1 LTIYLT
7 KDKLDFIPIQE
18 HPVKYF
24 IIVNPISGRGLGAK
38 SIPQIESSLRA
49 SALDF
54 TLIQTE
60 RVWHAAELAE
70 KAARAGYDVIVC
82 ASGDGTI
89 NEAINGIMKAR
100 KDGFTKTVFSVLSI
114 GTGNDF
120 AGGTGIP
127 TNLNDSLKSLV
138 ANKRRKIDIGLV
150 KGGDFPEGRYFG
162 NGIGV
167 GFDAAVGN
175 EAIKVRWTRG
185 LLAYLIGV
193 IKTVFLYYNPAQ
205 VEIIL
210 DDKETINQ
218 VSLMISVMNGRRMGG
233 GFQMAPE
240 SKPDDGLFDL
250 CIAETASKGR
260 ILQLIPHFLKG
271 TQASQPEVKMRRA
284 SKISIKSLD
293 KTFPAHADGEF
304 ICLSGSALTLELL
317 PSELEII
324 CA

>member
-1 LTIYLT
+1 LKYDTLATIY
-7 KDKLDFIPIQE
+7 DWERFM
-18 HPVKYF
+18 KYF
-24 IIVNPISGRGLGAK
+24 VIVNPISGRGLGER
-38 SIPQIESSLRA
+38 SIPHIESSLRE
-49 SALDF
+49 SGLDF
-54 TLIQTE
+54 TLVRTE
-60 RVWHAAELAE
+60 RVWHAFELAE
-70 KAARAGYDVIVC
+70 GAAREGYDVIVC

-100 KDGFTKTVFSVLSI
+100 NDGHTKSAFTSLSI

-127 TNLNDSLKSLV
+127 SNLNDSLKSLA

-150 KGGDFPEGRYFG
+150 KGGDYPEGRYFG

-193 IKTVFLYYNPAQ
+193 VKTVFLYYNPAH

-210 DDKETINQ
+210 DDKEVIKQ

-240 SKPDDGLFDL
+240 SLPDDGLFDL
-250 CIAETASKGR
+250 CIAETGSKLR
-260 ILQLIPHFLKG
+260 ILALIPHFIRG
-271 TQASQPEVKMRRA
+271 TQANQPEVKMRRA
-284 SKISIKSLD
+284 SKVSIKSLD
-293 KTFPAHADGEF
+293 MTFPAHADGEF
-304 ICLSGSALTLELL
+304 ICLNGSALTLELL
-317 PSELEII
+317 PRELEII

>member
-1 LTIYLT
+1 M
-7 KDKLDFIPIQE
+7 
-18 HPVKYF
+18 KYF
-24 IIVNPISGRGLGAK
+24 VIVNPTSGRGLGEK
-38 SIPQIESSLRA
+38 SIPQIESNLKENG
-49 SALDF
+49 LDF
-54 TLIQTE
+54 TLVRTE

-70 KAARAGYDVIVC
+70 QAVKDGYDVIVC
-82 ASGDGTI
+82 ASGDGTV
-89 NEAINGIMKAR
+89 NEAINGMMRAR
-100 KDGFTKTVFSVLSI
+100 KNGSNRPAFTVLGI

-127 TNLNDSLKSLV
+127 TNLNDGLKALKE
-138 ANKRRKIDIGLV
+138 NKRKRIDLGLV
-150 KGGDFPEGRYFG
+150 KGGDYPEGRYFG

-185 LLAYLIGV
+185 LPAYLIGV

-210 DDKETINQ
+210 DDTETIKQ

-260 ILQLIPHFLKG
+260 ILGLIPHFIRG
-271 TQASQPEVKMRRA
+271 TQATQPEVKMRRA
-284 SKISIKSLD
+284 KKVSIRSLD
-293 KTFPAHADGEF
+293 MTFPAHADGEF
-304 ICLSGSALTLELL
+304 ICLNGSHLTLELL

-324 CA
+324 YA

>member
-1 LTIYLT
+1 M
-7 KDKLDFIPIQE
+7 
-18 HPVKYF
+18 KYF
-24 IIVNPISGRGLGAK
+24 IIVNPISGRGLGEK
-38 SIPQIESSLRA
+38 SIPHIESSLHE
-49 SALDF
+49 SGLDF
-54 TLIQTE
+54 TLVRTE
-60 RVWHAAELAE
+60 RMWHAAELSE
-70 KAARAGYDVIVC
+70 KAVRDGYDVIVC

-150 KGGDFPEGRYFG
+150 KGGDYPEGRYFG

-185 LLAYLIGV
+185 LPAYLIGV

-205 VEIIL
+205 VEIVL
-210 DDKETINQ
+210 DDKETIKQ

-233 GFQMAPE
+233 GFQMAPD

-260 ILQLIPHFLKG
+260 ILAMIPYFLSG
-271 TQASQPEVKMRRA
+271 TQAALPEIQMKRA

-293 KTFPAHADGEF
+293 RTFPAHADGEF
-304 ICLSGSALTLELL
+304 ICLNGSTLTLELL
-317 PSELEII
+317 PLELEII

>member
-1 LTIYLT
+1 M
-7 KDKLDFIPIQE
+7 
-18 HPVKYF
+18 KYY
-24 IIVNPISGRGLGAK
+24 IIVNPTSGHGLGGK
-38 SIPQIESSLRA
+38 SIQHIKSSL
-49 SALDF
+49 SEYGLDF
-54 TLIQTE
+54 TLVQTE
-60 RVWHAAELAE
+60 RMWHAADLAAG
-70 KAARAGYDVIVC
+70 AARDGYDVIVC
-82 ASGDGTI
+82 ASGDGTV
-89 NEAINGIMKAR
+89 NEAINGIMRAR
-100 KDGFTKTVFSVLSI
+100 KDGHNKSAFAVLGI

-127 TNLNDSLKSLV
+127 TNLNDGLKALKK
-138 ANKRRKIDIGLV
+138 NKRKNIDIGLV
-150 KGGDFPEGRYFG
+150 KGGDYPEGRYFG

-175 EAIKVRWTRG
+175 EAVKVRWTRG

-210 DDKETINQ
+210 DGKETIHQ

-240 SKPDDGLFDL
+240 SLPDDGLFDL

-260 ILQLIPHFLKG
+260 ILQMIPYFIKG
-271 TQASQPEVKMRRA
+271 TQAALPEIQMKRA
-284 SKISIKSLD
+284 KTVSIKSLD
-293 KTFPAHADGEF
+293 RTFPAHADGEF
-304 ICLSGSALTLELL
+304 ICLDGSHLTLELL
-317 PSELEII
+317 PKELEIV

>member
-1 LTIYLT
+1 M
-7 KDKLDFIPIQE
+7 
-18 HPVKYF
+18 KYF
-24 IIVNPISGRGLGAK
+24 IIVNPTSGRGLGAK
-38 SIPQIESSLRA
+38 SIPHIESSLRE
-49 SALDF
+49 SGLDF
-54 TLIQTE
+54 TLVRTE
-60 RVWHAAELAE
+60 HVWHAYELAE
-70 KAARAGYDVIVC
+70 KAARENYDVIVC

-100 KDGFTKTVFSVLSI
+100 KDGFTKSVFSVLAI

-120 AGGTGIP
+120 SGGTGIP
-127 TNLNDSLKSLV
+127 TNLNDGLKALT

-150 KGGDFPEGRYFG
+150 RGGDYPEGRYFG

-185 LLAYLIGV
+185 LPAYLIGV
-193 IKTVFLYYNPAQ
+193 IKTVFLYYNPPH

-210 DDKETINQ
+210 DDKEIIDQ
-218 VSLMISVMNGRRMGG
+218 ISLMISVMNGRRMGG
-233 GFQMAPE
+233 GFQMAPD

-250 CIAETASKGR
+250 CIAETGTKAR
-260 ILQLIPHFLKG
+260 ILALIPHFLRG

-284 SKISIKSLD
+284 SKVSIKSFD

-304 ICLSGSALTLELL
+304 ICLNGSALTLELL